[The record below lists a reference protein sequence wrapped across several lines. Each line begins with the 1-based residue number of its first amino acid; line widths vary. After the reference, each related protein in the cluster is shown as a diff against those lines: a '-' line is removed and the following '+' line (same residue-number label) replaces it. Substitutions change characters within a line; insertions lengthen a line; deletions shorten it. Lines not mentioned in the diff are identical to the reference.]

1 MTTIPAVVGLV
12 RALERL
18 KSEYGGTNVQA
29 IVTEALA
36 QWRDREALAGDEG
49 LVAKVGA
56 AICYANYD
64 QVMDDATVWAFSA
77 DAFAALTV
85 IDTLLAKALEGGG

>member
-29 IVTEALA
+29 GPDAARCPRCKHRTVH
-36 QWRDREALAGDEG
+36 QY
-49 LVAKVGA
+49 AKVCMAPGCTYAGRFPGRFQPDAASDHEFGVPGA
-56 AICYANYD
+56 GSRA
-64 QVMDDATVWAFSA
+64 
-77 DAFAALTV
+77 
-85 IDTLLAKALEGGG
+85 